1 MDISVNYKNIFFKMN
16 NSIKIAPSILSAN
29 FSSLGEEIS
38 KLDKTD
44 CDYIHID
51 VMDGHF
57 VPNLTFG
64 PTIIKSIR
72 HLTKKP
78 FDVHL
83 MINPVKKFLQDYID
97 AGADIITI
105 HHEIDDD
112 VIDCIK
118 FLKEQRIKTGISI
131 KPKTSYRVLEK
142 YINHIDLILIM
153 TVEPGFGGQSFINSQ
168 IQKIKNV
175 RTLIGGKKIK
185 IEVDGGIN
193 EDTAKKS
200 INAGAEILVAGSSIF
215 MSGDYQKNILKLKKH

>member
-1 MDISVNYKNIFFKMN
+1 MN

-29 FSSLGEEIS
+29 FSLLGEEIS

-83 MINPVKKFLQDYID
+83 MINPVKKYLQDYIN

-105 HHEIDDD
+105 HHEIDDN

-118 FLKEQRIKTGISI
+118 FLKEKKIKAGISI
-131 KPKTSYRVLEK
+131 KPKTSYKVLEK
-142 YINHIDLILIM
+142 YLNHIDIILVM

-168 IQKIKNV
+168 IQKIKKV
-175 RTLIGGKKIK
+175 KTLIGEKKIK

-193 EDTAKKS
+193 EVTAKSS
-200 INAGAEILVAGSSIF
+200 IHAGAEILVAGSSIF
-215 MSGDYQKNILKLKKH
+215 ITDDYQNNILKLKKY

>member
-1 MDISVNYKNIFFKMN
+1 MN
-16 NSIKIAPSILSAN
+16 NLIKIAPSILSAN

-44 CDYIHID
+44 CDLIHID

-57 VPNLTFG
+57 VPNLSFG

-118 FLKEQRIKTGISI
+118 FLKKKKIKIGISI
-131 KPKTSYRVLEK
+131 KPKTNYRVIKK
-142 YINHIDLILIM
+142 YLNLIDIILIM
-153 TVEPGFGGQSFINSQ
+153 TVEPGFGGQSFIKSQ
-168 IQKIKNV
+168 IEKIKKV
-175 RTLIGGKKIK
+175 KALIGKKKIK

-193 EDTAKKS
+193 VQTAKES
-200 INAGAEILVAGSSIF
+200 ISAGAEILVAGSSVF
-215 MSGDYQKNILKLKKH
+215 MNGDYQKNILKLKEKKDL